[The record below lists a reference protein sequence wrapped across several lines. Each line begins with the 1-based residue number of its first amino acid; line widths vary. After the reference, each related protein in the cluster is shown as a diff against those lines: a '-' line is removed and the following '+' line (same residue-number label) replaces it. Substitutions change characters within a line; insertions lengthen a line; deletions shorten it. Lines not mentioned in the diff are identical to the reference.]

1 MEEVLDFLSAIQDWF
16 KGYFVPTLKGWV
28 SPAIDDILDKIGSF
42 FTTVFSWIFCFITGD
57 FLGTISGFGITFF
70 DTVSSSVAS
79 NISGGQ
85 FIYFVIGA
93 LISFPLLKLVIRII
107 RG

>member
-1 MEEVLDFLSAIQDWF
+1 MEDVLDFLIGF
-16 KGYFVPTLKGWV
+16 KDMLFEIL
-28 SPAIDDILDKIGSF
+28 SPGVETILDLIGSF
-42 FTTVFSWIFCFITGD
+42 FTTVFSWIFGFITGD